1 MKSFPSAAGVAA
13 AALTID
19 KTFLG
24 SPLIEQRTANE
35 ALGCRVFAKVET
47 LNPIRSFKGRG
58 ADWWMANLIPSDQ
71 LIVSASA
78 GNFGQGLAFAA
89 VRRKRNVVIFSATI
103 ANPRKLEAMR
113 RLGAQVIVDGDDFD
127 AAKTAARAYAQHHGG
142 LFIEDGDDRHI
153 AEGAGTIAKEIC
165 DEVVARGATLDAL
178 IVPLGNG
185 ALLTGTAVW
194 IKANMP
200 ACRVIGV
207 VAANA
212 PAMKLSW
219 EQNRRVAT
227 KRADT
232 IADGIAVREPVDF
245 ALACMNGLVDD
256 VLEVDEAAM
265 RDAMAFCST
274 HFGLVVEA
282 AGAAGIAA
290 LLDPTKRGPART
302 VATVLCGGNTLA

>member
-13 AALTID
+13 AALAID
-19 KTFLG
+19 KTFLA
-24 SPLIEQRTANE
+24 SPLIEQRTAND
-35 ALGCRVFAKVET
+35 ALACRLFAKVET

-58 ADWWMANLIPSDQ
+58 TDWWMANLAPSDQ
-71 LIVSASA
+71 VIVSASA
-78 GNFGQGLAFAA
+78 GNFGQGLAYAA
-89 VRRKRNVVIFSATI
+89 ARRNRKVVIFSATI

-113 RLGAQVIVDGDDFD
+113 RLGAQVIIDGDDFD
-127 AAKTAARAYAQHHGG
+127 AAKAAARAYAQQHGG
-142 LFIEDGDDRHI
+142 LFIEDGDDRYI

-165 DEVVARGATLDAL
+165 DELGERGTTLDAL

-185 ALLTGTAVW
+185 ALLTGMALW

-219 EQNRRVAT
+219 EQNRRVVT
-227 KRADT
+227 LRADT
-232 IADGIAVREPVDF
+232 IADGIAVREPVQF
-245 ALACMNGLVDD
+245 ALTCMNRLVDD
-256 VLEVDEAAM
+256 VLEVDEAAI
-265 RDAMAFCST
+265 RAAMVFCST

-290 LLDPTKRGPART
+290 LLAATTLGPAHT